1 MKNNTSVRRPA
12 LANSGK
18 KDDDRSVGDV
28 LRKAK
33 KELLIRRIV
42 YGVLLFLLVAAVYV
56 LIRFGLVDR
65 FVDIFYSMLG

>member
-56 LIRFGLVDR
+56 LIRLGLVDR

>member
-42 YGVLLFLLVAAVYV
+42 DGVLLFLLVAAVYV
-56 LIRFGLVDR
+56 LIRLGLVDR